1 MSTHRWRQ
9 RTWGWLALVLTGC
22 QNFAGLEPSHGA
34 HLIPPRGPVRA
45 GEIMLAWREA
55 PDESTVV
62 SAAQAVQATVLAR
75 HHDRALIK
83 LRHGDV
89 NAACRALRQLPGV
102 RVAEPN
108 RIVRSAQ
115 KGPLRPVVAL
125 NRATPDP
132 RRSRRGLQAIPNDE
146 AFQRQSPVNGVAA
159 TWGLQAI
166 RAEAAWDVTSGDPRI
181 IVAVIDTGIDMT
193 HPDLAANI
201 DARGARNFVEPGQP
215 PDDDFGHGTHVAGI
229 VAAVGDNAQGAC
241 GVAYRARI
249 LPIRVLGVDGT
260 GTTWNTVTAID
271 YALEQQASVINLSLG
286 SPDYSALEAEAVSRA
301 RAAGALVVAA
311 AGNEAGDGNYLEYPA
326 SYEGVVS
333 VAAVGPDLKRAL
345 FSNYNSWVTL
355 AAPGVDIF
363 STIPERFSPGIPYGY
378 LSGTS
383 MAAPM
388 VAGAAALLFS
398 QYPRWTPAQVQERL
412 RRTVRDIATPSDPV
426 PGFDVFHG
434 AGLIDVGRALGR

>member
-1 MSTHRWRQ
+1 
-9 RTWGWLALVLTGC
+9 
-22 QNFAGLEPSHGA
+22 
-34 HLIPPRGPVRA
+34 
-45 GEIMLAWREA
+45 
-55 PDESTVV
+55 
-62 SAAQAVQATVLAR
+62 
-75 HHDRALIK
+75 
-83 LRHGDV
+83 
-89 NAACRALRQLPGV
+89 
-102 RVAEPN
+102 
-108 RIVRSAQ
+108 
-115 KGPLRPVVAL
+115 
-125 NRATPDP
+125 
-132 RRSRRGLQAIPNDE
+132 
-146 AFQRQSPVNGVAA
+146 
-159 TWGLQAI
+159 
-166 RAEAAWDVTSGDPRI
+166 
-181 IVAVIDTGIDMT
+181 VIDTGIDMT

-201 DARGARNFVEPGQP
+201 DSRNARNFVEPGQE

-229 VAAVGDNAQGAC
+229 VAAVGDNLQGAC

-260 GTTWNTVTAID
+260 GTTWNTVTAIE
-271 YALEQQASVINLSLG
+271 YAVERQASVINLSLG
-286 SPDYSALEAEAVSRA
+286 SPDYSSLEAEAVARA

-333 VAAVGPDLKRAL
+333 VGAVGPDLKRAL

-363 STIPERFSPGIPYGY
+363 STIPARFSPAVPYGY

-398 QYPRWTPAQVQERL
+398 QNPRWTPAQVQERL
-412 RRTVRDIATPSDPV
+412 RRTVRDLAPPSDLV

-434 AGLIDVGRALGR
+434 AGLLDAGRALGR